1 MLNFPRIPVFA
12 LLCVLLVPACSTVPI
27 RDESAVSVE
36 EARAWLSRF
45 CSKGPRAMNGSLVF
59 KAKTR
64 EFKGQHPGN
73 LRFEPGGGFTLEVTH
88 ILGGTLMR
96 LTSDG
101 LTYALEIPAKPRLN
115 RKEETRYLGIELP
128 ILRGLLLGDL
138 PCPLSGKDAESVE
151 VSGATIRLSS
161 GPWIWVYSRTSRGGE
176 KVPFQVE
183 LLPAEGGVASFVLSI
198 EEWDSG
204 RSFAP
209 KAKLT
214 TPEGELKWVWR
225 SRSL

>member
-1 MLNFPRIPVFA
+1 
-12 LLCVLLVPACSTVPI
+12 
-27 RDESAVSVE
+27 
-36 EARAWLSRF
+36 
-45 CSKGPRAMNGSLVF
+45 
-59 KAKTR
+59 
-64 EFKGQHPGN
+64 
-73 LRFEPGGGFTLEVTH
+73 
-88 ILGGTLMR
+88 MR

-183 LLPAEGGVASFVLSI
+183 LLPAEG
-198 EEWDSG
+198 EWL
-204 RSFAP
+204 RSF
-209 KAKLT
+209 
-214 TPEGELKWVWR
+214 
-225 SRSL
+225 SRSKSGIPGAPLHQRRNSPRRKGNSSGSGEAGLYKLFLFI